1 MSDTLPAEMMCAV
14 FAHLPDPWW
23 IVAARACRWWRACIE
38 AAAASRGHTVG
49 CFLLHLR
56 DGHTL
61 GAAVQGGHADVV
73 VWLAGEF
80 GLKLDDA
87 VATAAWMAAD
97 PGRPWGEAVV
107 DAARDGAGA
116 GVVAWIARHAI
127 DYTLP
132 IAASVTYDR
141 NDCIDAMARDRRI
154 AQAKPVQSRVEFPH
168 GPVISLGT
176 RAMLCI
182 IAGGKFGRVDLNAM
196 CTFGVSAMFVAALLG
211 VPVGDVARGHR
222 CRRAES
228 TARWLEAH
236 RPRFEPLD
244 GESQHTEVQVPDAM
258 DTRPAED
265 DVPSLRDVRPL
276 PWPRMRRPLACD
288 FLPGGALGT
297 YCDLD
302 DDADASPEKYMVM
315 LLRPLLVDPADWAA
329 LRRCLPHW
337 PHSPHSPR
345 TGKPPKGV
353 IERLNGK
360 EGRIRGGLR

>member
-38 AAAASRGHTVG
+38 AAAASRGHTVDS
-49 CFLLHLR
+49 FLLHLR

-61 GAAVQGGHADVV
+61 GAAVQGGHTNVV
-73 VWLAGEF
+73 VWLAGKF
-80 GLKLDDA
+80 GLQLDDA

-107 DAARDGAGA
+107 DAVRHGAGA
-116 GVVAWIARHAI
+116 GVVAWIARHTVG
-127 DYTLP
+127 YTLP

-141 NDCIDAMARDRRI
+141 NDCIDAMARDRCI
-154 AQAKPVQSRVEFPH
+154 AQAKPLQSRVEFPR

-176 RAMLCI
+176 RPMLCI
-182 IAGGKFGRVDLNAM
+182 IAGGKFRRVDLDAM
-196 CTFGVSAMFVAALLG
+196 CTFGVSAMFVAALVG
-211 VPVGDVARGHR
+211 VPVGDVARVRGR
-222 CRRAES
+222 RRAES

-236 RPRFEPLD
+236 RLWVGHSTEGSR
-244 GESQHTEVQVPDAM
+244 HTEVQVSDAM
-258 DTRPAED
+258 DTRPTED
-265 DVPSLRDVRPL
+265 GVPRLRAVKPL
-276 PWPRMRRPLACD
+276 PWPRMRRPLAHD

-315 LLRPLLVDPADWAA
+315 LLRPLLADPADWAA

-345 TGKPPKGV
+345 TGKPTKGV

-360 EGRIRGGLR
+360 EGRIRGSTR